1 MNGAP
6 LAIVKRINP
15 REVVLVFKVHGGDH
29 VFRMDL
35 DTARGLNM
43 AIAGVISGQ
52 GTEAQVTS
60 DPALR
65 NNRNV
70 FSR

>member
-1 MNGAP
+1 MSDA

-15 REVVLVFKVHGGDH
+15 REIILVFRIRGSDQ

-35 DTARGLNM
+35 NTARGLNM

-52 GTEAQVTS
+52 GTEAHVTS
-60 DPALR
+60 DPVLP